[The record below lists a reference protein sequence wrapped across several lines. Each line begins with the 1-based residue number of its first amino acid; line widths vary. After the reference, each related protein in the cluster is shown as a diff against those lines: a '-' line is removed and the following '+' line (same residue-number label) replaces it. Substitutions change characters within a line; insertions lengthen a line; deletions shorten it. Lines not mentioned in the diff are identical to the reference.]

1 MDTQSQKL
9 NSQRLNSKI
18 FDWLYDFLLLG
29 FCLGQLPR
37 FLFEYHTTTKYKEDL
52 LQRFGLYSPAVLRQ
66 FQQGKSAWIH
76 AVSVGEVVAATPL
89 VKELS
94 VRHTDLPLTISTVT
108 RTGREM
114 VKKSLGPK
122 NQSIF
127 LPFDFRWITE
137 RAMSLIHPRFLL
149 LTETEVWPNLLQSAT
164 RRAIPVMIINGR
176 ISSRSYER
184 YRLVRSLLRPI
195 LARIRI
201 FGMQSSRDAARI
213 IQLGADPK
221 RVFVTG
227 NLKFDQA
234 NTRISR
240 ADQDT
245 LCQGLRLSP
254 QAPVL
259 MAGSTHRGEEEIIIE
274 IYRHLLTH
282 FPDLVLL
289 IAPRYLPEI
298 PAIEAKCSQEG
309 LFSERKT
316 HLWKGDS
323 RKPGN
328 GRSDGESR
336 SKPADSQSDGE
347 SLKPADAGRRADG
360 QKDGESL
367 KPADASKR
375 ADGQIGRV
383 IILDTIGELSRM
395 YSLATVVFVG
405 GSLVPIGG
413 HNLLEPAM
421 YGKPIL
427 FGSHVDNFREISQLL
442 KNCGAG
448 FEAKS
453 KEELKGYLEGL
464 LQDQM
469 RRDAAGRAAVQVV
482 EENRGATQKTVEL
495 IERYMM

>member
-1 MDTQSQKL
+1 MDTQSQRS
-9 NSQRLNSKI
+9 NSEI

-29 FCLGQLPR
+29 FCFGQLPR
-37 FLFEYHTTTKYKEDL
+37 FLFEYFTTAKYKEDL
-52 LQRFGLYSPAVLRQ
+52 LQRFGVYSPAVRRQ
-66 FQQGKSAWIH
+66 FHPGKSAWIH

-89 VKELS
+89 IRELS
-94 VRHTDLPLTISTVT
+94 VRHPELPLTISTVT

-122 NQSIF
+122 NQSLF

-149 LTETEVWPNLLQSAT
+149 LTETEVWPNLIQSAD

-184 YRLVRSLLRPI
+184 YRLVRSLLRPV

-234 NTRISR
+234 NTKISK
-240 ADQDT
+240 AEQDD
-245 LCQGLRLSP
+245 LAQCLRLP
-254 QAPVL
+254 PRAPVL
-259 MAGSTHRGEEEIIIE
+259 MAGSTHRGEEEVIIE
-274 IYRHLLTH
+274 VYRHLLTH

-316 HLWKGDS
+316 HLWKGES
-323 RKPGN
+323 RKSVNAGSMAD
-328 GRSDGESR
+328 GQRDGESR
-336 SKPADSQSDGE
+336 KPVN
-347 SLKPADAGRRADG
+347 AGSMADG
-360 QKDGESL
+360 QRDREAL
-367 KPADASKR
+367 KPVNASRR

-405 GSLVPIGG
+405 GSLVPVGG
-413 HNLLEPAM
+413 HNMLEPAM

-464 LQDQM
+464 LQDQV
-469 RRDAAGRAAVQVV
+469 RRDAAARSAVQVV
-482 EENRGATQKTVEL
+482 EENRGATQKTMEL
-495 IERYMM
+495 IERYVMRDA

>member
-1 MDTQSQKL
+1 
-9 NSQRLNSKI
+9 
-18 FDWLYDFLLLG
+18 
-29 FCLGQLPR
+29 
-37 FLFEYHTTTKYKEDL
+37 
-52 LQRFGLYSPAVLRQ
+52 LQRFGIYSPAVQRQ
-66 FQQGKSAWIH
+66 FRQGKSAWIH
-76 AVSVGEVVAATPL
+76 AVSVGEVVAANPL
-89 VKELS
+89 IKELS
-94 VRHTDLPLTISTVT
+94 ARHPDLPLTISTVT

-122 NQSIF
+122 NQSLF

-137 RAMSLIHPRFLL
+137 RAMSLIHPRFIL
-149 LTETEVWPNLLQSAT
+149 LTETEVWPNLIQSAD
-164 RRAIPVMIINGR
+164 RRMIPIMIINGR
-176 ISSRSYER
+176 ISSRSYKR

-201 FGMQSSRDAARI
+201 FGMQSNRDAARI

-234 NTRISR
+234 NTKISS
-240 ADQDT
+240 AEQEA
-245 LCQGLRLSP
+245 LAQGLRLP
-254 QAPVL
+254 LQAQVL
-259 MAGSTHRGEEEIIIE
+259 MAGSTHRGEEEVIIE
-274 IYRHLLTH
+274 VYRHLLTH

-316 HLWKGDS
+316 NLWKRES
-323 RKPGN
+323 RTSSN
-328 GRSDGESR
+328 GRRANGQMDGEPGST
-336 SKPADSQSDGE
+336 PTDSQSGSGFHPPEYSGSGFQPLEYNVMDFE
-347 SLKPADAGRRADG
+347 SRTPANASRKADG
-360 QKDGESL
+360 QSGRKECTDN
-367 KPADASKR
+367 R
-375 ADGQIGRV
+375 FGRV
-383 IILDTIGELSRM
+383 IILDTIGELSSM

-405 GSLVPIGG
+405 GSLVPVGG
-413 HNLLEPAM
+413 HNMLEPAI

-453 KEELKGYLEGL
+453 KEELQGYLEGL
-464 LQDQM
+464 LQDHV
-469 RRDAAGRAAVQVV
+469 RRDAAGRAAIQVV
-482 EENRGATQKTVEL
+482 EENRGATQKTVDL
-495 IERYMM
+495 IERYVM

>member
-1 MDTQSQKL
+1 MDTQSQRS
-9 NSQRLNSKI
+9 NSEI

-29 FCLGQLPR
+29 FCFGQLPR
-37 FLFEYHTTTKYKEDL
+37 FLFEYFTTTKYKEDL
-52 LQRFGLYSPAVLRQ
+52 LQRFGVYSPAVRRQ
-66 FQQGKSAWIH
+66 FHPGKSAWIH

-89 VKELS
+89 IRELS
-94 VRHTDLPLTISTVT
+94 ARHPELPLTISTVT

-122 NQSIF
+122 NQSLF

-137 RAMSLIHPRFLL
+137 RAMRLIHPRFLL
-149 LTETEVWPNLLQSAT
+149 LTETEVWPNLIQSAD

-184 YRLVRSLLRPI
+184 YRLVRSLLRPV

-234 NTRISR
+234 NTKISKSE
-240 ADQDT
+240 QDD
-245 LCQGLRLSP
+245 LAQGLRLP
-254 QAPVL
+254 PRAPVL
-259 MAGSTHRGEEEIIIE
+259 MAGSTHRGEEEVIIE
-274 IYRHLLTH
+274 VYRHLLTH

-298 PAIEAKCSQEG
+298 PAIEAKCSQEE

-316 HLWKGDS
+316 HLWKGES
-323 RKPGN
+323 RK
-328 GRSDGESR
+328 S
-336 SKPADSQSDGE
+336 
-347 SLKPADAGRRADG
+347 ADG
-360 QKDGESL
+360 QRDRESC
-367 KPADASKR
+367 KPVNASRR

-405 GSLVPIGG
+405 GSLVPVGG
-413 HNLLEPAM
+413 HNMLEPAM

-464 LQDQM
+464 LQDQV
-469 RRDAAGRAAVQVV
+469 RRDAAARSAVQVV
-482 EENRGATQKTVEL
+482 EENRGATQKTMEL
-495 IERYMM
+495 IERYVMRDA

>member
-1 MDTQSQKL
+1 MDTQPQKL
-9 NSQRLNSKI
+9 TRRLTQRLHFEI

-37 FLFEYHTTTKYKEDL
+37 FLFEYYTTTKYKEDL
-52 LQRFGLYSPAVLRQ
+52 LQRFGIYSPAVQRQ
-66 FQQGKSAWIH
+66 FQQGRSAWIH

-89 VKELS
+89 IKELS
-94 VRHTDLPLTISTVT
+94 ARHPDLALTISTVT

-114 VKKSLGPK
+114 VTKSLGPK
-122 NQSIF
+122 NQSLF

-149 LTETEVWPNLLQSAT
+149 LTETELWPNLLQSAS
-164 RRAIPVMIINGR
+164 RRGIPVMIINGR
-176 ISSRSYER
+176 ISSRSYTR

-201 FGMQSSRDAARI
+201 FGMQSNRDAVRI
-213 IQLGADPK
+213 IQLGADPT

-227 NLKFDQA
+227 NCKFDQA

-240 ADQDT
+240 AGQEA
-245 LCQGLRLSP
+245 LCQGLRLPP

-259 MAGSTHRGEEEIIIE
+259 MAGSTHRGEEEVIIE
-274 IYRHLLTH
+274 VYRHLLTH

-316 HLWKGDS
+316 HLWKGES
-323 RKPGN
+323 RKP
-328 GRSDGESR
+328 
-336 SKPADSQSDGE
+336 A
-347 SLKPADAGRRADG
+347 AADG
-360 QKDGESL
+360 QRNAPHPPPSPGGEGEEGGDRIGPIDREL
-367 KPADASKR
+367 RKPANGRR

-405 GSLVPIGG
+405 GSMVPVGG
-413 HNLLEPAM
+413 HNMLEPAM

-442 KNCGAG
+442 KDCGAG

-464 LQDQM
+464 LQDQV
-469 RRDAAGRAAVQVV
+469 RREAAGRAALQVV

-495 IERYMM
+495 IERYVMRDA